1 MKKTFV
7 LDTNVLLTD
16 PNSLTHYINL
26 ENSQKVVIPNIV
38 IKELDTFK
46 DNMNKKGYNARL
58 SLRLIEQ
65 YLDEDKISVEFE
77 KDPNQK
83 PDDIIVGIAEML
95 KDIHSHIV
103 CLITNDLN
111 MRCKAKA
118 RGIESKKYSVE
129 EDKEVK
135 YNGYTTIQVSN
146 STINDVYAGQMVFI
160 GEDQAENLYT
170 NEYVILQSDINEKNK
185 AVVRFVDYNKPVKH
199 VNVHDSSAWGI
210 KPKNYEQYFAIDALL
225 DPDIQ
230 VVSLIGIAGSGKT
243 LLAVAAGVAQ
253 VFGKKGATKLY
264 DKMIVSRPIQTL
276 GNDIGFL
283 PGPQPLDAK
292 IATPKGWTT
301 MGQLSVGDFVM
312 GRDGKPT
319 KIEGVYPKGEK
330 DVYRITTSD
339 GTSTECCEDHLWL
352 TYDYEERKRGK
363 KGKVRSTKQMMENLV
378 VKKGKRDQINFSIPR
393 NEAVHYEKRNL
404 RIPPYTLGVLL
415 GDGHIGN
422 AVSFSSL
429 DSEIVDRVR
438 GEVDSSFDMVVSPPS
453 KGTISYGIVRGL
465 GFNNN
470 KPAKSI
476 EATNIATGNIEVFPS
491 VGLLLLDEKFTDVK
505 RGSVDWFTQS
515 EKTVNGYRLK
525 FLDDAP
531 NWTNPLKNELGA
543 LGLVGKR
550 AWEKFIPEDYKYS
563 SVSDRLSILRGL
575 MDTDGTVKANGEA
588 SYCTTSRKLA
598 EDVVEI
604 VRSLGGRA
612 TVCERDR
619 AGKETRLNDRVVTT
633 RRKSYEFTISL
644 PENMNPFHLK
654 RKADMFKCKYIHS
667 NKIVSIELIG
677 KKKVQCIKVDNK
689 ESLYLTDNF
698 IVTHNTMEEKLA
710 PWTQPIIDNLEVI
723 TGNNKNMVD
732 EWFEKGKIEV
742 EALAYIRGRS
752 INNCFMIIDEAQ
764 NLTPHEIKTI
774 LTRVGMNTKII
785 LTGDIEQIDN
795 SELNQF
801 NNGLTYAVEKLKE
814 HDITAHVTFTKGER
828 SRVAEIAAK
837 YL

>member
-95 KDIHSHIV
+95 KDIHSHVV

-118 RGIESKKYSVE
+118 RGIESKKYSAE

-135 YNGYTTIQVSN
+135 YNGYTTIQVSS
-146 STINDVYAGQMVFI
+146 STIHDVYAGQMVFI

-170 NEYVILQSDINEKNK
+170 NEYVILQSNINEKNK

-283 PGPQPLDAK
+283 PG
-292 IATPKGWTT
+292 
-301 MGQLSVGDFVM
+301 
-312 GRDGKPT
+312 
-319 KIEGVYPKGEK
+319 
-330 DVYRITTSD
+330 
-339 GTSTECCEDHLWL
+339 
-352 TYDYEERKRGK
+352 
-363 KGKVRSTKQMMENLV
+363 
-378 VKKGKRDQINFSIPR
+378 
-393 NEAVHYEKRNL
+393 
-404 RIPPYTLGVLL
+404 
-415 GDGHIGN
+415 
-422 AVSFSSL
+422 SL
-429 DSEIVDRVR
+429 
-438 GEVDSSFDMVVSPPS
+438 
-453 KGTISYGIVRGL
+453 
-465 GFNNN
+465 
-470 KPAKSI
+470 
-476 EATNIATGNIEVFPS
+476 
-491 VGLLLLDEKFTDVK
+491 
-505 RGSVDWFTQS
+505 
-515 EKTVNGYRLK
+515 
-525 FLDDAP
+525 
-531 NWTNPLKNELGA
+531 
-543 LGLVGKR
+543 
-550 AWEKFIPEDYKYS
+550 
-563 SVSDRLSILRGL
+563 
-575 MDTDGTVKANGEA
+575 
-588 SYCTTSRKLA
+588 
-598 EDVVEI
+598 
-604 VRSLGGRA
+604 
-612 TVCERDR
+612 
-619 AGKETRLNDRVVTT
+619 
-633 RRKSYEFTISL
+633 
-644 PENMNPFHLK
+644 
-654 RKADMFKCKYIHS
+654 
-667 NKIVSIELIG
+667 
-677 KKKVQCIKVDNK
+677 
-689 ESLYLTDNF
+689 
-698 IVTHNTMEEKLA
+698 EEKLA

-752 INNCFMIIDEAQ
+752 INNCFMVIDEAQ

>member
-95 KDIHSHIV
+95 KDIHLHIV

-118 RGIESKKYSVE
+118 RGIESKKYSAE

-301 MGQLSVGDFVM
+301 MGQLSVGQFVI
-312 GRDGKPT
+312 GRDGQPT
-319 KIEGVYPKGEK
+319 KIVGVYPKGEK

-339 GTSTECCEDHLWL
+339 GTSTECCEDHLWF
-352 TYDYEERKRGK
+352 TYDYEERKRSK
-363 KGKVRSTKQMMENLV
+363 QGKVRSTKQIMENLV
-378 VKKGKRDQINFSIPR
+378 VKKGKRDQFNFSIPR

-404 RIPPYTLGVLL
+404 RIPPYTLGALL
-415 GDGHIGN
+415 GDG
-422 AVSFSSL
+422 SFPSSIAL
-429 DSEIVDRVR
+429 CSKDECIPNRVDKEIKNSFNMKLASPHGIIYNLKSNDSL
-438 GEVDSSFDMVVSPPS
+438 F
-453 KGTISYGIVRGL
+453 
-465 GFNNN
+465 NN
-470 KPAKSI
+470 KPARSI
-476 EATNIATGNIEVFPS
+476 EATNVTTGNVQTFPS
-491 VGLLLLDEKFTDVK
+491 VGIFLSDEKFADVK
-505 RGSVDWFTQS
+505 RGSVHWYAQS
-515 EKTVNGYRLK
+515 GKTVNGHKLK
-525 FLDDAP
+525 FLDDATR
-531 NWTNPLKNELGA
+531 WTNPIKNELEA
-543 LGLVGKR
+543 LGLIGVKS
-550 AWEKFIPEDYKYS
+550 WDKFIPEDYKYS
-563 SVSDRLSILRGL
+563 SVDDRLSLLRGL
-575 MDTDGTVKANGEA
+575 MDTDGTVKSNGEA
-588 SYCTTSRKLA
+588 SYCTTSKRLA
-598 EDVVEI
+598 EDVVEV

-612 TVCERDR
+612 TIRERNR
-619 AGKETRLNDRVVTT
+619 VGKESEINGRTLTSQRV
-633 RRKSYEFTISL
+633 SYEFTISL
-644 PENMNPFHLK
+644 QENMNPFHLK
-654 RKADMFKCKYIHS
+654 RKADMFKSKYIHS
-667 NKIVSIELIG
+667 SKIVSVELIG
-677 KKKVQCIKVDNK
+677 KKEVQCIKVENE
-689 ESLYLTDNF
+689 ESLYLTNDF
-698 IVTHNTMEEKLA
+698 IVTHNTLEEKLA